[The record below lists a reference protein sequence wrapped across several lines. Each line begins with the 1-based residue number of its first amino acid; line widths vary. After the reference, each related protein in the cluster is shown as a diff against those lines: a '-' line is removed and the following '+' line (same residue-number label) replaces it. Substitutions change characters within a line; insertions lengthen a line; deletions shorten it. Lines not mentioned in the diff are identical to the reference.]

1 MGEGRTVP
9 DRVGAA
15 AGATGVLVLSAAW
28 IDAGQR
34 TPGFDPVRQS
44 ISQLQR
50 DGTGTGA
57 VLSAAF
63 LAFALGALLLVP
75 VLTRRI
81 GRAPGAALAVAAVA
95 TLGAAASPLGQ
106 VRGGRQDAVHLAFGS
121 VGYASLCVLPLLAGW
136 ALRRRAPRA
145 AAASAL
151 LGGVASIC
159 LLGTVPADAVSG
171 ALQRVGFVAVHLWL
185 LSFCAAVLLRPG
197 AQPQDAS
204 RASAAARWEGSRS
217 A

>member
-1 MGEGRTVP
+1 M
-9 DRVGAA
+9 
-15 AGATGVLVLSAAW
+15 AGAVGVLVLSAAW
-28 IDAGQR
+28 ITAGRR
-34 TPGFDPVRQS
+34 TAGFDPVRQS

-50 DGTGTGA
+50 DGTTTGA
-57 VLSAAF
+57 LLTAAF

-75 VLTRRI
+75 VLVRQV

-95 TLGAAASPLGQ
+95 TLGAAASPLGET
-106 VRGGRQDAVHLAFGS
+106 RGGRQDVVHLAFGS

-145 AAASAL
+145 AAGSFL
-151 LGGVASIC
+151 LGTVASTC

-185 LSFCAAVLLRPG
+185 LGFCAAVLRRPDP
-197 AQPQDAS
+197 QLQDAR
-204 RASAAARWEGSRS
+204 RASAGARWWGSRS